1 MATASVMMNLRNYVF
16 SDLLEEEGWTPPDAM
31 YDLQINV
38 TDQDGEVKYH
48 LLYIHFNMNYLSI

>member
-1 MATASVMMNLRNYVF
+1 MATASVMMNLRNFVF

-38 TDQDGEVKYH
+38 TDQDDGEVV
-48 LLYIHFNMNYLSI
+48 FNVLFIYQCYLSF

>member
-31 YDLQINV
+31 LYDLQINV
-38 TDQDGEVKYH
+38 TDQDGEVK
-48 LLYIHFNMNYLSI
+48 

>member
-1 MATASVMMNLRNYVF
+1 MATASVMMNLRNFVF

-38 TDQDGEVKYH
+38 TDQDGEVK
-48 LLYIHFNMNYLSI
+48 